1 MTPDLPSELRPKV
14 DALRAI
20 LRDMDRVL
28 VTFSGGVDSAL
39 VLAVAVEVLGDR
51 ALALTADSPT
61 FPAEERAEA
70 VTLAARLGARHR
82 VVDAHELEREGYAR
96 NSGDRCYFCKSE
108 LFSLA
113 RDVAAREGIP
123 WIVDGTIVD
132 DLSGHRPGLKAA
144 TENAVRHPLVEAG
157 FTKAEVRATALAL
170 GLPVWDKPSFAC
182 LGSRFAVGTR
192 VTLERVTRVGR
203 IEGRLRALGFR
214 QLRVRV
220 HDLAGQDLVRI
231 EVDASEI
238 SRLASE
244 AVRAE
249 LVAACKSEGFAWVT
263 LDLEGYRTGSTSG
276 VSVASGTLGDAL
288 RRGTPPP
295 LAPEGPKAASVGR
308 ERAPSGDAAPGAAS
322 DRPRPRRSPPS
333 GDSEGASPPPPHES
347 QDPR

>member
-1 MTPDLPSELRPKV
+1 VTAAPPAVYPPPSASPDVPSTALAGVATETLAKLS
-14 DALRAI
+14 ALRGI
-20 LRDMDRVL
+20 LREMDQVL

-39 VLAVAVEVLGDR
+39 VLAVAVEVLGAR

-70 VTLAARLGARHR
+70 VALAARLGARHR

-96 NSGDRCYFCKSE
+96 NGGDRCYFCKAE
-108 LFSLA
+108 LFTLA

-123 WIVDGTIVD
+123 WVLDGTIVD

-157 FTKAEVRATALAL
+157 FTKTEVRAVAQAL

-203 IEGRLRALGFR
+203 VEGHLRALGFR

-220 HDLAGQDLVRI
+220 HDMGGQDLVRV
-231 EVDASEI
+231 EVDATEI
-238 SRLASE
+238 PRLASE
-244 AVRAE
+244 EVRAG
-249 LVAACKSEGFAWVT
+249 LVAACKREGFAWVT

-276 VSVASGTLGDAL
+276 VSVASGTQGEAS
-288 RRGTPPP
+288 RRGAPPP
-295 LAPEGPKAASVGR
+295 LAP
-308 ERAPSGDAAPGAAS
+308 
-322 DRPRPRRSPPS
+322 
-333 GDSEGASPPPPHES
+333 DS
-347 QDPR
+347 R